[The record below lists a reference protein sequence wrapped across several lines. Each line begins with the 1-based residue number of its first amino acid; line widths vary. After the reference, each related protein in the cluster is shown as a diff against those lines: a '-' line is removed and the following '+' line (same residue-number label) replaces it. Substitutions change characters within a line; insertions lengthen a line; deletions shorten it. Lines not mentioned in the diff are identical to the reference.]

1 VSIARPRPG
10 IASSWLDCRRTHLCR
25 GQRPRETRSATVI
38 ASTATRDCGSG
49 PTRELSD
56 WVSSSDRA
64 FEPLCRI
71 QPGRTFRHGFIPSQ
85 AVHRSTRPPSTR
97 HGAPAVITAHP
108 PSSPSTARITPN
120 RCGVATTGAARQ
132 QQVRRGNNRCGA
144 ATTGAA
150 RQQQVR
156 RGNNRCGVAAR
167 GVGRPPGPRSAP
179 GRCTPAGSNHPVSW
193 AILVQH
199 SPPPGV
205 PVLRSSIGRA
215 SDC

>member
-64 FEPLCRI
+64 FEPPVSHPSGPHI
-71 QPGRTFRHGFIPSQ
+71 SSWIHSVPGRAPLHSSPVHPSRRTCC
-85 AVHRSTRPPSTR
+85 H
-97 HGAPAVITAHP
+97 HGAAAVVTEHRP
-108 PSSPSTARITPN
+108 DHT
-120 RCGVATTGAARQ
+120 
-132 QQVRRGNNRCGA
+132 QQVRRGNNRCSA

-150 RQQQVR
+150 WQQQVR
-156 RGNNRCGVAAR
+156 RRCE
-167 GVGRPPGPRSAP
+167 GRRSPTRSPISPGPVHPRRFEPSGFVGYSGPALATTGSA
-179 GRCTPAGSNHPVSW
+179 G
-193 AILVQH
+193 
-199 SPPPGV
+199 PP
-205 PVLRSSIGRA
+205 
-215 SDC
+215 